1 MLLQRMKSL
10 TLASGSMR
18 KLGAYMAVALI
29 VPGGSVI
36 AFFMWALRDRGCPT
50 GSSWRTVVRIAA
62 LGTSLILPS

>member
-10 TLASGSMR
+10 TLPSGSVR
-18 KLGAYMAVALI
+18 KLGAYVAVALI

-36 AFFMWALRDRGCPT
+36 AFFMWALRNRGGLT
-50 GSSWRTVVRIAA
+50 GPNLRTVVRIAA